1 MLLYVTDYFT
11 AILNLFFKSC
21 LPLVAGV
28 AHRLHN
34 KHGKNVVLLG
44 DGCQAVRVG
53 GYSHGIVFSAKELK
67 TDELFEV
74 RSEKREKHPAFM
86 CGIIWSCTAPVWF
99 TFSHTTGEDQRGG

>member
-1 MLLYVTDYFT
+1 M
-11 AILNLFFKSC
+11 
-21 LPLVAGV
+21 AGV

-34 KHGKNVVLLG
+34 KHGKNVVLVG

-74 RSEKREKHPAFM
+74 RSEKRERCPAFLCATVM
-86 CGIIWSCTAPVWF
+86 ICTVPYGLVNIRAMLSASP
-99 TFSHTTGEDQRGG
+99 GEDQRGG

>member
-1 MLLYVTDYFT
+1 MFDFVYGDCIV
-11 AILNLFFKSC
+11 IICSSC
-21 LPLVAGV
+21 SPVVAGV

-44 DGCQAVRVG
+44 DSCQAVRVG

-74 RSEKREKHPAFM
+74 RVTHRTPVSP
-86 CGIIWSCTAPVWF
+86 SC
-99 TFSHTTGEDQRGG
+99 SHV